1 MNLEFSAEDL
11 EFRDAVRE
19 FFAREYPQHLLAKI
33 RQGQRLTREDHI
45 ASQQALQSRRWLGV
59 GWPAEFGGSGWTPTQ
74 RYLFDEEL
82 ERSGAPNII
91 PMAVIYIGPILIAFG
106 TPEQQQRWLPDILA
120 SRSMWAQGYSEP
132 ESGSDLASLN
142 CKAVRDGDDYVLNGT
157 KVWTTLAHWADW
169 MFLLVRTS
177 RHERKQEGI
186 TFLCADM
193 RSSGVTVHPIITMNG
208 AWELNRVTFD
218 NVRVPMANRIG
229 EEGRGWHYA
238 NVLLQ
243 NERLSYA
250 HIGRK
255 KADVAQIRAMACRT
269 WIDGDRSLI
278 DDPLFGNK
286 LASLEIQIAAL
297 EISVLRTLAGDQRPA
312 IVSLLKIACTECA
325 QRVTELQ
332 MELAARAA
340 LPYPD
345 RSQAGWHSA
354 LSASPVF
361 GPLWADAY
369 LFERAQTI
377 YGGATEIQKNIAWR
391 EIGK

>member
-1 MNLEFSAEDL
+1 MNLQFSVADL
-11 EFRDAVRE
+11 KFRDEVRE
-19 FFAREYPQHLLAKI
+19 FFAREYPQWLLAKI

-45 ASQQALQSRRWLGV
+45 ASQQALQSRRWFGV
-59 GWPAEFGGSGWTPTQ
+59 GWPAEFGGPGWTPVQ
-74 RYLFDEEL
+74 RYLFDAEL
-82 ERSGAPNII
+82 ERAGAPSII

-106 TPEQQQRWLPDILA
+106 TAEQQQRWLPDILS

-142 CKAVRDGDDYVLNGT
+142 LKAERHGDEYVLNGT

-169 MFLLVRTS
+169 MFLLARTA

-193 RSSGVTVHPIITMNG
+193 KSPGISVEPIITMNG
-208 AWELNRVTFD
+208 AWELNRVVFD
-218 NVRVPMANRIG
+218 NVRVPMAQRIG

-250 HIGRK
+250 HVGRK
-255 KADVAQIRAMACRT
+255 KADVAALRKEAARL
-269 WIDGDRSLI
+269 WVGKDRSLL
-278 DDPLFGNK
+278 DEPLFASQ
-286 LASLEIQIAAL
+286 LAALEIRIAAL
-297 EISVLRTLAGDQRPA
+297 EIAVLRTLAGEHRPA
-312 IVSLLKIACTECA
+312 IVSLLKIASTECA

-332 MELAARAA
+332 IELAGRAG

-345 RSQAGWHSA
+345 RGQMDWQKA
-354 LSASPVF
+354 LLASPAF
-361 GPLWADAY
+361 GPVWTDAY
-369 LFERAQTI
+369 LFERSQTI
-377 YGGATEIQKNIAWR
+377 YGGTTEIQKNIAWR
-391 EIGK
+391 EIGR